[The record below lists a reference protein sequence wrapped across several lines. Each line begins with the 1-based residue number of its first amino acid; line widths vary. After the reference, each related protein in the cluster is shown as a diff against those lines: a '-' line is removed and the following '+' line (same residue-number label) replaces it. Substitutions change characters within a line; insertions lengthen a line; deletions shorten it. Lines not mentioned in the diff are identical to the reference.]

1 MLSPINI
8 EDIINILPELI
19 ILFTGSIILING
31 VTSRSNK
38 VSYYAAIS
46 GTFIGLIT
54 KLILIFALYENMNYE
69 SIFMG
74 TLVAGSL
81 ESLFS
86 LIFLI

>member
-1 MLSPINI
+1 MPYVIYIQNG
-8 EDIINILPELI
+8 ELI

-38 VSYYAAIS
+38 VSYYVAIS

-69 SIFMG
+69 SIFIQF
-74 TLVAGSL
+74 
-81 ESLFS
+81 EYII
-86 LIFLI
+86 IFPAHT

>member
-38 VSYYAAIS
+38 IS
-46 GTFIGLIT
+46 
-54 KLILIFALYENMNYE
+54 
-69 SIFMG
+69 
-74 TLVAGSL
+74 
-81 ESLFS
+81 
-86 LIFLI
+86 